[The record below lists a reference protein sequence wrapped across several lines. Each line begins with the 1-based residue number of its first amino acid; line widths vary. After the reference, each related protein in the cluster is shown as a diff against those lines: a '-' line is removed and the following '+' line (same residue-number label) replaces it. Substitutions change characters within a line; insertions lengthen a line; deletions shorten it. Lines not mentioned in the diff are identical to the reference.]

1 MKRTLLVSAAYTV
14 DWLAGDPEWLPH
26 PVRMTGWMISRG
38 EQVLRRLASGRRD
51 EFAAGSMLAFVLP
64 VASAL
69 ATRAIIRAARRRGRA
84 LGMAIEVSL
93 GATCLAGRN
102 LLQEAGDV
110 LDALETND
118 LPLTRRRLARIVG
131 RDTESLD
138 ESEICRALIETVAES
153 LSDGIVAPMLYLA
166 LGGVPLAM
174 AYKAVN
180 TLDSMIGHRD
190 EQYLYFGRFAA
201 RVDDAANWIPARIS
215 AFLICVAASLLPDR
229 SGHRAAHIW
238 LRDGSHHASP
248 NAGQPESAMAG
259 ALAVRLGGINHYAGE
274 RIPSPHLGVEFGRPD
289 RSAAR
294 RACRLVAT
302 ASLLGCVATLLVSRR
317 LSA

>member
-1 MKRTLLVSAAYTV
+1 MKRSSLVAAAYTV
-14 DWLAGDPEWLPH
+14 DWLSGDPEWLPH
-26 PVRMTGWMISRG
+26 PVRMMGWMIRRG
-38 EQVLRRLASGRRD
+38 EQVLRHLASGRCH
-51 EFAAGSMLAFVLP
+51 EFAAGRMLAFVVP

-69 ATRAIIRAARRRGRA
+69 ATRAMIQTAHTRGRA
-84 LGMAIEVSL
+84 VGVAIEVSL
-93 GATCLAGRN
+93 GATCLASRN
-102 LLQEAGDV
+102 LLQEARKV
-110 LDALETND
+110 LDALETGD

-131 RDTESLD
+131 RDTEFLD
-138 ESEICRALIETVAES
+138 EYEICRALIETVAES

-201 RVDDAANWIPARIS
+201 RVDDAANWIPARLS
-215 AFLICVAASLLPDR
+215 AFLICVTAGLLPGS

-248 NAGQPESAMAG
+248 NAGQSESAMSG
-259 ALAVRLGGINHYAGE
+259 ALAVRLGGVNHYAGE
-274 RIPSPHLGVEFGRPD
+274 RIPSPHLGGEFGRPD
-289 RSAAR
+289 RSAAC
-294 RACRLVAT
+294 RACRLVGA
-302 ASLLGCVATLLVSRR
+302 ASLLACVVALFVSRR